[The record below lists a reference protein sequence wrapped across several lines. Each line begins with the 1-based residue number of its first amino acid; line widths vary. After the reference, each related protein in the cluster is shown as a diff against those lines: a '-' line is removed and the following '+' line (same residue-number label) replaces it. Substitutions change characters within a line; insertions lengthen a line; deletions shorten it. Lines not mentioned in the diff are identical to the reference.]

1 MFALA
6 NKLFTVI
13 VEDIRYCD
21 GEIMDVCSRM
31 DVTQSEGDLLD
42 SNQSEPKKGQ
52 LVHPSKIELVLHS
65 NNLFHNAPDK
75 IPSLGGYSIISP

>member
-1 MFALA
+1 MFVYLTYTSLRLVHNTRMFALA

-13 VEDIRYCD
+13 VEDRRYCD

-42 SNQSEPKKGQ
+42 SNQ
-52 LVHPSKIELVLHS
+52 LEL
-65 NNLFHNAPDK
+65 
-75 IPSLGGYSIISP
+75 

>member
-13 VEDIRYCD
+13 VEDRRYCD

-42 SNQSEPKKGQ
+42 SNQSESKKGQ
-52 LVHPSKIELVLHS
+52 LVHPSKIELVLEDIVRVK
-65 NNLFHNAPDK
+65 LWMCVV
-75 IPSLGGYSIISP
+75 GWM

>member
-13 VEDIRYCD
+13 VEDRRYCD

-31 DVTQSEGDLLD
+31 DVTQSVGDLPD
-42 SNQSEPKKGQ
+42 SSQSEHYRGH
-52 LVHPSKIELVLHS
+52 LVHPSKIELLLHP
-65 NNLFHNAPDK
+65 NNLF
-75 IPSLGGYSIISP
+75 